1 MKTENKSLPRKKP
14 STMSPLISPIPKK
27 DIFCF
32 NYPSGEYKNSVM
44 ISDFFFEEKK
54 VATNNHNNY
63 NKKSAFGEK
72 NFENS
77 FSDNTPKSWNTAN
90 GNAT

>member
-1 MKTENKSLPRKKP
+1 MKTENKSLPKIKP
-14 STMSPLISPIPKK
+14 SALSPLISPIPKK

-32 NYPSGEYKNSVM
+32 NYPSGEYKSSVM

-54 VATNNHNNY
+54 VSTNNQNNH

-72 NFENS
+72 NLDNS
-77 FSDNTPKSWNTAN
+77 FPENTPKGWNTADE
-90 GNAT
+90 NAG